1 MIAETL
7 AGIALVKSA
16 VDGIKSA
23 IGTAQD
29 IGHIAG
35 HIDNL
40 LEGEK
45 QVQKKRANKSGTGV
59 ADQFGIQSVA
69 QEMIDAK
76 LAQEK
81 VAEMRS
87 LIDMRFGHGTWQSI
101 LDERA
106 KRIKEAREAQ
116 AIARRAAMKRHNEIM
131 ENIKLGVLTVT
142 IALAAIGLLLFAF
155 SAAAASTNKYLTD
168 YIEAG
173 ITLI

>member
-29 IGHIAG
+29 IGDIAG

-40 LEGEK
+40 FEGEK
-45 QVQKKRANKSGTGV
+45 QVQQKRAKKSGVGLG
-59 ADQFGIQSVA
+59 DQFGIKTVA
-69 QEMIDAK
+69 QEVIDAK

-81 VAEMRS
+81 IAEMRQ
-87 LIDMRFGHGTWQSI
+87 LVDMRFGHGTWQSI

-106 KRIKEAREAQ
+106 KRIQEAKQAELEAKRQ
-116 AIARRAAMKRHNEIM
+116 ARIAHEETMH
-131 ENIKLGVLTVT
+131 NIKVVSIVSIFIGAFVGLFF
-142 IALAAIGLLLFAF
+142 LAMILLPFK
-155 SAAAASTNKYLTD
+155 SN
-168 YIEAG
+168 
-173 ITLI
+173 